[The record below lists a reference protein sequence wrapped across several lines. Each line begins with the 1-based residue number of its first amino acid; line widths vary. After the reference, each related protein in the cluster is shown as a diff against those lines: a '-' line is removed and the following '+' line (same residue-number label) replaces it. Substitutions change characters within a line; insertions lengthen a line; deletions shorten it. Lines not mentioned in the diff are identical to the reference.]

1 MLYINEQISV
11 KIIILCLEIFD
22 LNLGLR
28 GARSVQKVKLRLN
41 VRTSSSL
48 REWRKQKTGRNLGWK
63 KKMRRQKD
71 FAWID

>member
-11 KIIILCLEIFD
+11 KIIILCLKIFD
-22 LNLGLR
+22 LNLGPR
-28 GARSVQKVKLRLN
+28 GASSVQKVKIRLDL
-41 VRTSSSL
+41 RTSSSL